1 LIVHSNIEETQMDG
15 FQKSEWQESPDVVQ
29 KAFRRDGYIVVRSF
43 LDAEEVAEVYANLD
57 RVIREVVPTLPREQ
71 TFYEEKGDDNTLK
84 QIQQLQKNDAYFGR
98 LFSNSKFEQL
108 AELLLDG
115 PVDGRNMQYFNK
127 PPLIGKATPPH
138 QDGYYFMIKPTE
150 AVTMWLAMDH
160 VDEENGCVRY
170 IHGSHEW
177 GMRPHGRTQTLGFS
191 QGVMDYGIESD
202 RANEVALPAQPGDL
216 LVHHCM
222 TIHRADGNVSANRT
236 RRALGFVYYSAQ
248 AEVDEEADAAY
259 QKRLADEMKQAGKL

>member
-1 LIVHSNIEETQMDG
+1 MDE
-15 FQKSEWQESPDVVQ
+15 FQKSEWQESPDVTQ
-29 KAFRRDGYIVVRSF
+29 KAFRRDGYVVVRSF

-57 RVIREVVPTLPREQ
+57 RVIREVVPTLPSEQ
-71 TFYEEKGDDNTLK
+71 AFYEEKGNDSTLK
-84 QIQQLQKNDAYFGR
+84 QVQQLQKHNAYFGR

-138 QDGYYFMIKPTE
+138 QDGYYFMIKPAE
-150 AVTMWLAMDH
+150 AVTMWLAMDD

-170 IHGSHEW
+170 VHGSHEW
-177 GMRPHGRTQTLGFS
+177 GVRPHGRTQTLGFS
-191 QGVMDYGIESD
+191 QGVTDYGIESD

-222 TIHRADGNVSANRT
+222 TIHRADGNVSADRT
-236 RRALGFVYYSAQ
+236 RRALGFIYYSAR
-248 AEVDEEADAAY
+248 AEVDEEAHAAY
-259 QKRLADEMKQAGKL
+259 QKRLADEMKQKGRL